1 MPNALLIYPEQP
13 PTFWG
18 ADFALDISGFKA
30 AHPPLGLITVASMF
44 PPGFDVRL
52 VDMNVSTLE
61 DADLEWADMAFT
73 STMIT
78 QRVSLQSVIE
88 RCGRAGVPVVAGGPY
103 PTTFHAEI
111 EGVDH
116 FVLDEAEEIFPEFL
130 RDLENG
136 TAAAVYRE
144 PRKPDVTRTPVPRFD
159 LVDMKS
165 YSSMSVQFSRGCP
178 FDCEFCDIIKLFG
191 QVTRTKSPDQILEEF
206 DTLYRLGWRGPV
218 FLVDDNFIG
227 NAREALKLLPAIVE
241 WQKSRGY
248 PFALFTEA
256 SVNLARMDKLM
267 DSMIEAGF
275 DTVFL
280 GLETPNPEALL
291 KTKKPQNTDKRN
303 ENYLFDAVRKIQ
315 RKGMQVLG
323 GFILGL
329 DGDGEGVFD
338 AQIEFVQKAGIPVAP
353 IYMLTALKGTDMYE
367 RLKAE
372 NRLAEDVVLHNATTL
387 NFEPEMPRETLI
399 EGYKRVIATLYDP
412 TLENYFKRCLTL
424 FENLEPVPHLW
435 KPRSRNEIYAGIMRV
450 RRQLSAGQVLEVH
463 RQGLQRAPPDA
474 FLRNLPGGAGR
485 PLREVH
491 PAADRAPRLRGLP
504 DGRSESVH
512 ASGFGRRSRCGGR
525 PVPATRVV
533 RTSPCALRIDTRR
546 FSVPWR
552 RSRRGTAIVLRC
564 GECADERAGAL
575 GIGLRNISDSRS
587 RRRSGPASFPRSR
600 RPSRQFSPIHGCG
613 RGSGRIRSVERGQGA
628 RRTVKYACAP

>member
-18 ADFALDISGFKA
+18 ADFALDMSGFKA
-30 AHPPLGLITVASMF
+30 IHPPLGLITIASMF

-73 STMIT
+73 SAMIT

-130 RDLENG
+130 RDVENG
-136 TAAAVYRE
+136 AAAAVYRE

-178 FDCEFCDIIKLFG
+178 FDCEFCDIIKLYG
-191 QVTRTKSPDQILEEF
+191 QVARTKSPDQILEEF

-267 DSMIEAGF
+267 DTMIEAGF

-280 GLETPNPEALL
+280 GIESPNPEALL
-291 KTKKPQNTDKRN
+291 KTKKPQNTDRRN
-303 ENYLFDAVRKIQ
+303 ENYLFDAVRTIQ

-323 GFILGL
+323 GFIVGL

-338 AQIEFVQKAGIPVAP
+338 AQIEFVQEAGIPVAP

-372 NRLAEDVVLHNATTL
+372 NRLLEDVVLRNATTL

-424 FENLEPVPHLW
+424 FENLEPVPHLR
-435 KPRSRNEIYAGIMRV
+435 KPKSRTENYAGIMRV
-450 RRQLSAGQVLEVH
+450 RQQLSAGQVPAFSKFIAKVSREHPRMLSCAIYLAGLGYHFEKYTRQQIALGDFEDFLTAEVKVFM
-463 RQGLQRAPPDA
+463 RAVSGDVPDA
-474 FLRNLPGGAGR
+474 
-485 PLREVH
+485 EDV
-491 PAADRAPRLRGLP
+491 
-504 DGRSESVH
+504 
-512 ASGFGRRSRCGGR
+512 
-525 PVPATRVV
+525 
-533 RTSPCALRIDTRR
+533 
-546 FSVPWR
+546 
-552 RSRRGTAIVLRC
+552 
-564 GECADERAGAL
+564 
-575 GIGLRNISDSRS
+575 RS
-587 RRRSGPASFPRSR
+587 RRRESFARARARYESIPDDFRFLGDGVDEALQSFFGAVNALTNEPA
-600 RPSRQFSPIHGCG
+600 
-613 RGSGRIRSVERGQGA
+613 
-628 RRTVKYACAP
+628 RTALA

>member
-1 MPNALLIYPEQP
+1 MRRGAEKNIAMPNALLIYPEQP

-18 ADFALDISGFKA
+18 ADFALDMSGLKA
-30 AHPPLGLITVASMF
+30 IHPPLGLITIASMF
-44 PPGFDVRL
+44 PPGFDLRL
-52 VDMNVSTLE
+52 VDMNVSPLE

-73 STMIT
+73 SAMIT

-136 TAAAVYRE
+136 TASAVYRE
-144 PRKPDVTRTPVPRFD
+144 PRKPDVTRTPIPRFD
-159 LVDMKS
+159 LVDLKS
-165 YSSMSVQFSRGCP
+165 YYSMSVQFSRGCP
-178 FDCEFCDIIKLFG
+178 FDCEFCDIIKLYG
-191 QVTRTKSPDQILEEF
+191 QVARTKSPDQIVGEF
-206 DTLYRLGWRGPV
+206 EVLYRLGWRGPV

-267 DSMIEAGF
+267 DAMIEAGF

-280 GLETPNPEALL
+280 GIETPNPEALL
-291 KTKKPQNTDKRN
+291 KTRKPQNTDKRN
-303 ENYLFDAVRKIQ
+303 ENYLFDAIRKIQ

-323 GFILGL
+323 GFIVGL

-338 AQIEFVQKAGIPVAP
+338 AQIELVQEAGIPVAP
-353 IYMLTALKGTDMYE
+353 IYVLTALKGTDMYE

-372 NRLAEDVVLHNATTL
+372 NRLLEDVILRNAMTL

-399 EGYKRVIATLYDP
+399 EGYKRVITTLYDP

-424 FENLEPVPHLW
+424 FENLEPAPHLR
-435 KPRSRNEIYAGIMRV
+435 KPKSGNEIYAGIMRV
-450 RRQLSAGQVLEVH
+450 RQRLAAEQVPAFSKFIAKVSREHPRMLPNAIYLAGLGYHFEKYTRQQIALHDFEDFLTAELKVFT
-463 RQGLQRAPPDA
+463 RAVSGDVPDA
-474 FLRNLPGGAGR
+474 
-485 PLREVH
+485 EDV
-491 PAADRAPRLRGLP
+491 
-504 DGRSESVH
+504 
-512 ASGFGRRSRCGGR
+512 
-525 PVPATRVV
+525 
-533 RTSPCALRIDTRR
+533 
-546 FSVPWR
+546 
-552 RSRRGTAIVLRC
+552 RSRRQQAF
-564 GECADERAGAL
+564 ERAHARYESIPDDFRYVGDGVDEALQSFLGAV
-575 GIGLRNISDSRS
+575 NAQTSE
-587 RRRSGPASFPRSR
+587 PAHSES
-600 RPSRQFSPIHGCG
+600 
-613 RGSGRIRSVERGQGA
+613 A
-628 RRTVKYACAP
+628 

>member
-18 ADFALDISGFKA
+18 VDFALDIFGFKA
-30 AHPPLGLITVASMF
+30 MHLPLGLITIASMF

-73 STMIT
+73 SAMIT
-78 QRVSLQSVIE
+78 QRFSLQSVIE

-136 TAAAVYRE
+136 TARAVYRE

-227 NAREALKLLPAIVE
+227 NAREALKLLPAVVE

-267 DSMIEAGF
+267 DTMIEAGF
-275 DTVFL
+275 NTVFL

-291 KTKKPQNTDKRN
+291 KTKKRQNTDKRN

-323 GFILGL
+323 GFIVGL
-329 DGDGEGVFD
+329 DSDGEGVFD
-338 AQIEFVQKAGIPVAP
+338 AQIEFVQEAGIPVAP

-372 NRLAEDVVLHNATTL
+372 NRLLEDVVTHNATTL

-435 KPRSRNEIYAGIMRV
+435 KPMSGNEIYAGIMRV
-450 RRQLSAGQVLEVH
+450 RQQLSAAQVPAFSKFIAKVSREHPRMLSYAIYLAGLGYHFEKFT
-463 RQGLQRAPPDA
+463 RQQIALRDFEDFLAAELKLLTRAVSGDVPDA
-474 FLRNLPGGAGR
+474 
-485 PLREVH
+485 EDV
-491 PAADRAPRLRGLP
+491 
-504 DGRSESVH
+504 RS
-512 ASGFGRRSRCGGR
+512 
-525 PVPATRVV
+525 
-533 RTSPCALRIDTRR
+533 
-546 FSVPWR
+546 WR
-552 RSRRGTAIVLRC
+552 RESFARARARYESIPDDFRYLGDGV
-564 GECADERAGAL
+564 DEALQSFFGAVNAL
-575 GIGLRNISDSRS
+575 TNEPARS
-587 RRRSGPASFPRSR
+587 AL
-600 RPSRQFSPIHGCG
+600 
-613 RGSGRIRSVERGQGA
+613 A
-628 RRTVKYACAP
+628 